1 MFLQLEHGESIA
13 EKDIIGVFDL
23 DAAGASPLTKP
34 LFIRKEEQKGV
45 VNLASDL
52 PVSFVLAQGE
62 YDDTVYISGLST
74 ESIVKRAATVQ
85 KRRDF
90 TATSAG

>member
-52 PVSFVLAQGE
+52 PMSFVLAQGE

-74 ESIVKRAATVQ
+74 ESIARRAASVPRRTV
-85 KRRDF
+85 F
-90 TATSAG
+90 GE

>member
-13 EKDIIGVFDL
+13 ENDIIGVFGL

-45 VNLASDL
+45 VNLASDI
-52 PVSFVLAQGE
+52 PASFVLVQGE

-74 ESIVKRAATVQ
+74 ESVA
-85 KRRDF
+85 RRLHRTND
-90 TATSAG
+90 

>member
-52 PVSFVLAQGE
+52 PVSFVLVQGE

-74 ESIVKRAATVQ
+74 ESIARRAAPAPRRTV
-85 KRRDF
+85 F
-90 TATSAG
+90 GE